1 MKKVLTIQDIS
12 CFGKCSLTVALPII
26 SAMGAE
32 TAIIP
37 TAVLSTHT
45 GGFKGYTFR
54 DLTEDIEGIVKHWE
68 SIPLSFDTVYSGYL
82 GSYKQIDILC
92 GIFDS
97 FAKGALK
104 IVDPVMGDKGEL
116 YAGFDAKFAKKM
128 KDLCSRADVI
138 VPNLTEACAMLGI
151 EYKEKYDIE
160 YIKEIMYSLRG
171 TQAKNIVL
179 TGICLEDGKI
189 GAVVLSE
196 GSDEHYYA
204 STEHLPASYP
214 GTGDVFAS
222 TLTGAL
228 TRDISL
234 CKAAQIAVDFTWDCI
249 KATMPDKDY
258 TYSVKFE
265 QCLPSLIEKVNV

>member
-45 GGFKGYTFR
+45 GGFEGYTFR
-54 DLTEDIEGIVKHWE
+54 DLTEDIEGIISHWAKV
-68 SIPLSFDTVYSGYL
+68 PLTFETVYSGYL

-92 GIFDS
+92 SIFDG
-97 FAKGALK
+97 FAKDSLK
-104 IVDPVMGDKGEL
+104 IVDPVMGDKGVL
-116 YAGFDAKFAKKM
+116 YAGFDTKFAKKM

-138 VPNLTEACAMLGI
+138 VPNLTEACAMLDI
-151 EYKEKYDIE
+151 DYKEDYDKC
-160 YIKEIMYSLRG
+160 YIDGILRALRDIG
-171 TQAKNIVL
+171 AKNSVL
-179 TGICLEDGKI
+179 TGISLEKGRI
-189 GAVVLSE
+189 GAAILAE
-196 GSDEHYYA
+196 GSDEIYYA

-228 TRDISL
+228 TKNLSLRD
-234 CKAAQIAVDFTWDCI
+234 AAQITEDFTWDCI
-249 KATMPDKDY
+249 RHTMPDKEY
-258 TYSVKFE
+258 KYSVKFE
-265 QCLPSLIEKVNV
+265 ECLPNLIKKVNV